1 MVVASEIDDDDNI
14 QKFRNYLGY
23 DGPVHSNKH
32 WMNQEN
38 EIIDSIDS
46 AIKNKKKYYVQIV
59 KSFDVSELNSS
70 LLYIYSRLLSK
81 GISIHALESL
91 SFIPKGVKD
100 DASNVYLISEKYLDT
115 SDPAAL
121 QILNNLISGEVPK
134 ESEGSPILLGLT
146 DQTFRR
152 TSKFQRKKEMQH
164 KPDIRYLKAMGSRTL
179 GAGLILLS
187 ITFLVTGIG
196 IIFYR
201 PALDFLSLFTVS
213 WIIFSLSIIGILGF
227 VLVLS
232 GHLQTRSTKKWTIG
246 VAFLIIA
253 ATEVASILIQTSS
266 LSMDKSLGLELVI
279 PFGFIFHRLNTYIL
293 PEIYT
298 VLALLLATACYLL
311 IYSFADRF
319 FKILGLIAL
328 ILAIAAEVITFV
340 GVLRIPNLTSFQA
353 IISYSH
359 FLYISFYNNVTPILP
374 YPSVML
380 NATVFIPVF
389 QNYTDLLLYLEL
401 GLATISNFLFSFTYI
416 ATGIMKLKQQNFDHG
431 DDSTIP
437 FGAS

>member
-1 MVVASEIDDDDNI
+1 MGNESGGDEKAER
-14 QKFRNYLGY
+14 FRDYLGPPEPTTSGSY
-23 DGPVHSNKH
+23 KKS
-32 WMNQEN
+32 QEN
-38 EIIDSIDS
+38 DIIESIYS
-46 AIKNKKKYYVQIV
+46 AIKSGRKYYVQIV
-59 KSFDVSELNSS
+59 KSFNLLGLNSA
-70 LLYIYSRLLSK
+70 LFYIYTNLSEKGVDIKPLEKLDFAQTGIESKNNLVYLLS
-81 GISIHALESL
+81 
-91 SFIPKGVKD
+91 D
-100 DASNVYLISEKYLDT
+100 KYLDT
-115 SDPAAL
+115 SDPATMRVL
-121 QILNNLISGEVPK
+121 SNLIGGNVPK
-134 ESEGSPILLGLT
+134 ELAWTPILLGLT
-146 DQTFRR
+146 DETLRKVR
-152 TSKFQRKKEMQH
+152 KFQKK
-164 KPDIRYLKAMGSRTL
+164 RTLENHSTPSHRQQANNGVL

-201 PALDFLSLFTVS
+201 PALDFLSLFTIS

-227 VLVLS
+227 VLVLF

-246 VAFLIIA
+246 LAFLIIA
-253 ATEVASILIQTSS
+253 TTEVASILIQTSS
-266 LSMDKSLGLELVI
+266 LSMDKSLGLQLVI
-279 PFGFIFHRLNTYIL
+279 PFGFIFHRFNAYIL

-328 ILAIAAEVITFV
+328 IFAIAAEVITFV
-340 GVLRIPNLTSFQA
+340 GVLRIPSLISFQVL
-353 IISYSH
+353 ISYSH

-401 GLATISNFLFSFTYI
+401 GLAAISNFLFSFTYI
-416 ATGIMKLKQQNFDHG
+416 ATGLMKSKQRNFDEG
-431 DDSTIP
+431 DHSTIP
-437 FGAS
+437 LGAS

>member
-1 MVVASEIDDDDNI
+1 MGSESGGDEKA
-14 QKFRNYLGY
+14 QRFRDYLGPPEPTASGSY
-23 DGPVHSNKH
+23 KKS
-32 WMNQEN
+32 QEN
-38 EIIDSIDS
+38 DIIEGIYS
-46 AIKNKKKYYVQIV
+46 AIKSGRKYYVQIV
-59 KSFDVSELNSS
+59 KSFNLPGLNSA
-70 LLYIYSRLLSK
+70 LFYIHTNLSEK
-81 GISIHALESL
+81 GIDIKPLEKLDFAQTGIESKNNL
-91 SFIPKGVKD
+91 
-100 DASNVYLISEKYLDT
+100 VYLISEKYLDV
-115 SDPAAL
+115 SDQVTL
-121 QILNNLISGEVPK
+121 QMLSNLIGGIVPK
-134 ESEGSPILLGLT
+134 ELAWKPILLGLT
-146 DQTFRR
+146 DETLRKVR
-152 TSKFQRKKEMQH
+152 KFQKK
-164 KPDIRYLKAMGSRTL
+164 RTLENFSTPSQRQQANNGVL

-201 PALDFLSLFTVS
+201 PALDFLSLFTIS

-227 VLVLS
+227 VLVS
-232 GHLQTRSTKKWTIG
+232 FGHLQTRSTKKWTIG

-401 GLATISNFLFSFTYI
+401 GLAAISNFLFSLTYI
-416 ATGIMKLKQQNFDHG
+416 ATGVMKARQLSFDQG

-437 FGAS
+437 LGAS

>member
-1 MVVASEIDDDDNI
+1 MGSESGGDEKA
-14 QKFRNYLGY
+14 QRFRDYLGPPEPTTSGSY
-23 DGPVHSNKH
+23 KKS
-32 WMNQEN
+32 QEN
-38 EIIDSIDS
+38 DIIASIYS
-46 AIKNKKKYYVQIV
+46 AIQSGKKYYVQIV
-59 KSFDVSELNSS
+59 KSFNLLGLNSA
-70 LLYIYSRLLSK
+70 LFYVYTNLSEK
-81 GISIHALESL
+81 GIDIKPLEKL
-91 SFIPKGVKD
+91 DFAQTVIERK
-100 DASNVYLISEKYLDT
+100 NNLVYFISEKYLDV
-115 SDPAAL
+115 SDPATMRML
-121 QILNNLISGEVPK
+121 SNLIGGIVPK
-134 ESEGSPILLGLT
+134 ELAWTPILLGLT
-146 DQTFRR
+146 DETLRKVR
-152 TSKFQRKKEMQH
+152 KFQKK
-164 KPDIRYLKAMGSRTL
+164 RTLENTSTNSHLQQANNGVL

-187 ITFLVTGIG
+187 TTFLVTGIG

-227 VLVLS
+227 VLVLF
-232 GHLQTRSTKKWTIG
+232 GHLQTRSTKIWTIG
-246 VAFLIIA
+246 LAFLIIA

-279 PFGFIFHRLNTYIL
+279 PFGFIFHRFNAYIL

-311 IYSFADRF
+311 IYSFAERF
-319 FKILGLIAL
+319 FKILGLNAL
-328 ILAIAAEVITFV
+328 IFAIADEVITFV
-340 GVLRIPNLTSFQA
+340 GVLRIPSLTSFQA

-389 QNYTDLLLYLEL
+389 QNYTDLLLYSEL
-401 GLATISNFLFSFTYI
+401 GLAAISNFLFSFTYI
-416 ATGIMKLKQQNFDHG
+416 ATGVMKSKQQNFDQG

-437 FGAS
+437 LGAS